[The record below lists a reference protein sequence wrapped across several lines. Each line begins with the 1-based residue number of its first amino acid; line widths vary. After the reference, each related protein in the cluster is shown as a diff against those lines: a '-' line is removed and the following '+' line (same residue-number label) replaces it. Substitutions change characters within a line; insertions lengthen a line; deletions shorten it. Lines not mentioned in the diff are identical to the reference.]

1 MPERRDRLRPEFTLL
16 RFDGAVDVTELEA
29 AALPVHD
36 MAKPRT
42 ATFYGGGLV
51 LSRPDQQVAWR
62 GGRLPTDPLA
72 LIDHVRGAAS

>member
-1 MPERRDRLRPEFTLL
+1 MLL
-16 RFDGAVDVTELEA
+16 RFDVAVDVTELEA
-29 AALPVHD
+29 SARGRGVSRRVHD
-36 MAKPRT
+36 MPKPRT

-72 LIDHVRGAAS
+72 LIDHVPGAAS

>member
-1 MPERRDRLRPEFTLL
+1 MPERRDRLRWEFTLL
-16 RFDGAVDVTELEA
+16 RFEFDVAVDVTELEA
-29 AALPVHD
+29 AARGRGVPLREHD

-62 GGRLPTDPLA
+62 GGSAD
-72 LIDHVRGAAS
+72 